1 MRALVLDTLTVI
13 GIFGLT
19 YLSILVDFACH

>member
-1 MRALVLDTLTVI
+1 MRALVLDVLTLI

-19 YLSILVDFACH
+19 YLSIVVDFACR